1 MRCHS
6 EDVVVSWVGQLR
18 APAPRLSSNPVI
30 EEKACRTGG
39 PSRLLRVVSLDYSA
53 RALLWL
59 AKRARDWVRLGN
71 SACSCSSRGRA
82 REQAYVQPLEW
93 GLPTSS
99 VCLDAGES
107 ACTGAKACVVSGAG
121 TLVEAPPF
129 VVGGRG
135 SGRPSVWS
143 IQRVPPRAGGWG
155 VGVRRSEKWPRAGRR
170 PIRQLRLWQPSRAR
184 SRALASVGRAA
195 ASRTIRPLFD
205 P

>member
-1 MRCHS
+1 LRCHS

-59 AKRARDWVRLGN
+59 AKRARDWVRLGSSLAVARRGVGLASRRMC
-71 SACSCSSRGRA
+71 SASTGGFADIFGMPRR
-82 REQAYVQPLEW
+82 W
-93 GLPTSS
+93 
-99 VCLDAGES
+99 ES
-107 ACTGAKACVVSGAG
+107 ACTGARACVVAAAG
-121 TLVEAPPF
+121 TLVEAPR
-129 VVGGRG
+129 VRGRRWWERNAIG
-135 SGRPSVWS
+135 LVDPASPAASRPV
-143 IQRVPPRAGGWG
+143 G

-195 ASRTIRPLFD
+195 ASRTIRPLS
-205 P
+205 